1 MTQTPTRS
9 FEEFPEDQRE
19 PEVHLSDYWA
29 IVLKHRRMIIAC
41 VIVALLAGIVVTVLS
56 KPMYRATVV
65 LDIVRQTNNPLGLSV
80 SMPNAGGDGEAEFL
94 PSQIELLES
103 RDVAERVVKKLNL
116 LADPAFNPP
125 DPAMFAGRK
134 TPTKRAPTDEEVAA
148 AALTV
153 KGNAQ
158 ATIVRGTSLVE
169 VSYKAPTPRLAARV
183 ANGIAD
189 AYIEWNIES
198 RFKQIGQ
205 SAEFLATQIEQAKR
219 EIEQKEKTLLSFAR
233 RNDIIADPKA
243 SATHSLESIGQDYN
257 AAVAERVGKEARYQE
272 LQNTP
277 SETIAESAVGG
288 ILAPLRAE
296 QARME
301 REYSEKLGTYKPE
314 FPAMQQLKKQ
324 IDDGR
329 ARILSAIQETATK
342 QREAARSDYLTAL
355 RREGS
360 LKEMMRAQQT
370 EALNQGT
377 SEYSNLRVEI
387 DTKRALLDSL
397 LKQQGETE
405 VLSRLRETQLINIR
419 VVDQAL
425 PPGRPFRPSATR
437 NLAVALVLGLGGG
450 LAFAFLLSYLDR
462 SLRTTDQVETYLQL
476 PNLGAIPL
484 VGGTKTYGFK
494 REKSPSGP
502 SGGPTG
508 PTVDLLPHVAPRSAI
523 AEAYRAFRT
532 ALLFSRAGGVRIVAI
547 TSVVPEE
554 GKSSTAVNLA
564 VVLAQLGRRVL
575 LVDADLH
582 RGRLHKVLDVSN
594 RLGLV
599 SILAE
604 GMEPSRV
611 IAKTSVPGVFLV
623 PAGPETPNP
632 SGLLSSDDMR
642 RFLELAASNFDHVVV
657 DTPPVL
663 ATSDVLVFG
672 QHTDGVV
679 ICVRAGRTPREQV
692 RSVRDKLLRG
702 GVSIL
707 GVLLSGLEL
716 DSDYYGGY
724 EYRHLNYGERVLAA
738 DPAAQKVEASGTS

>member
-1 MTQTPTRS
+1 
-9 FEEFPEDQRE
+9 
-19 PEVHLSDYWA
+19 
-29 IVLKHRRMIIAC
+29 
-41 VIVALLAGIVVTVLS
+41 
-56 KPMYRATVV
+56 
-65 LDIVRQTNNPLGLSV
+65 
-80 SMPNAGGDGEAEFL
+80 
-94 PSQIELLES
+94 
-103 RDVAERVVKKLNL
+103 
-116 LADPAFNPP
+116 
-125 DPAMFAGRK
+125 
-134 TPTKRAPTDEEVAA
+134 
-148 AALTV
+148 
-153 KGNAQ
+153 
-158 ATIVRGTSLVE
+158 
-169 VSYKAPTPRLAARV
+169 
-183 ANGIAD
+183 
-189 AYIEWNIES
+189 
-198 RFKQIGQ
+198 
-205 SAEFLATQIEQAKR
+205 
-219 EIEQKEKTLLSFAR
+219 
-233 RNDIIADPKA
+233 
-243 SATHSLESIGQDYN
+243 
-257 AAVAERVGKEARYQE
+257 
-272 LQNTP
+272 
-277 SETIAESAVGG
+277 
-288 ILAPLRAE
+288 
-296 QARME
+296 
-301 REYSEKLGTYKPE
+301 
-314 FPAMQQLKKQ
+314 
-324 IDDGR
+324 
-329 ARILSAIQETATK
+329 
-342 QREAARSDYLTAL
+342 
-355 RREGS
+355 
-360 LKEMMRAQQT
+360 
-370 EALNQGT
+370 
-377 SEYSNLRVEI
+377 
-387 DTKRALLDSL
+387 
-397 LKQQGETE
+397 

-425 PPGRPFRPSATR
+425 PPGSPFRPSATK

-484 VGGTKTYGFK
+484 LGGTKTYGFK

>member
-9 FEEFPEDQRE
+9 FEEFPEDLRE

-29 IVLKHRRMIIAC
+29 IVLKHRRMIVAC
-41 VIVALLAGIVVTVLS
+41 VIVALIAGIVVTMLS

-80 SMPNAGGDGEAEFL
+80 AMPNAGGDGEAEFL

-116 LADPAFNPP
+116 LADPAFRPP

-134 TPTKRAPTDEEVAA
+134 APTKRAPTDEEVAA

-198 RFKQIGQ
+198 RFRQIGQ

-243 SATHSLESIGQDYN
+243 SAAHSLESIGQDYN
-257 AAVAERVGKEARYQE
+257 AAVAERVAKESRYQE

-288 ILAPLRAE
+288 ILGTLRTE
-296 QARME
+296 QARIE
-301 REYSEKLGTYKPE
+301 REYAEKLGTYKPE
-314 FPAMQQLKKQ
+314 FPAMQQQKKQ

-329 ARILSAIQETATK
+329 ARIVSAIQETATK
-342 QREAARSDYLTAL
+342 QREAARSEYLTAL
-355 RREGS
+355 RRESS

-425 PPGRPFRPSATR
+425 PPGSPFRPSATK

-484 VGGTKTYGFK
+484 LGGTKTYGFK